1 MTREEYLAKR
11 RAYYQKNKHKWSQY
25 AKEHR
30 EQINAYCRRRRME
43 NPEKD
48 RAMKKAWRKKNVE
61 KNKEYQR
68 RYREKEG
75 YKEKKKA
82 YYEAHKQEFFERAK
96 RNSKKYVN
104 ERKAQKELWNAIKRG
119 DITQKPCEI
128 CGDMK
133 ADAHHP
139 DYNKPLEVMWLCRKH
154 HREWHDNNEPIRAED
169 TWCISKGLI
178 KEGEE

>member
-48 RAMKKAWRKKNVE
+48 RATKKAWRDKNVE

-96 RNSKKYVN
+96 RNSKKY
-104 ERKAQKELWNAIKRG
+104 R
-119 DITQKPCEI
+119 
-128 CGDMK
+128 
-133 ADAHHP
+133 
-139 DYNKPLEVMWLCRKH
+139 
-154 HREWHDNNEPIRAED
+154 
-169 TWCISKGLI
+169 
-178 KEGEE
+178 